1 MDDGLNIGIEFFIGQ
16 YGKLFNETKYNLQAL
31 NKRFEAIDRCM
42 NNINLLKTN
51 EEFDEKEENEELNSS
66 PEDLDKIR
74 KKYEK
79 SDNESNSNKNKKKQ
93 NKKPKKE
100 NIKKENNN
108 NNNNK
113 KTNSIKNKKNI
124 KNEYINNLDND
135 DEDSFLKNSSYE
147 EDISDKDL
155 KIEKVIAD
163 KKVSKYEEFLAKK
176 RKDEEEKNKLMFH
189 NGLKQMKK
197 SKIS

>member
-51 EEFDEKEENEELNSS
+51 EEFDENEENEELNIS
-66 PEDLDKIR
+66 PEDLDEIR
-74 KKYEK
+74 KAYEK
-79 SDNESNSNKNKKKQ
+79 SDKQSISNKNKRKQTKKQ
-93 NKKPKKE
+93 KKE
-100 NIKKENNN
+100 IIKKEN
-108 NNNNK
+108 K
-113 KTNSIKNKKNI
+113 KNTNSNKVKKNI
-124 KNEYINNLDND
+124 KNEYINNLDD
-135 DEDSFLKNSSYE
+135 DDDSFLKNSSYE
-147 EDISDKDL
+147 EDISDKEL

>member
-1 MDDGLNIGIEFFIGQ
+1 
-16 YGKLFNETKYNLQAL
+16 
-31 NKRFEAIDRCM
+31 M

-51 EEFDEKEENEELNSS
+51 EEFDENEENEELNIS
-66 PEDLDKIR
+66 PEDLDEIR
-74 KKYEK
+74 KEYEK

-113 KTNSIKNKKNI
+113 KTNSNKNKKNI